1 MRLIGV
7 LDYQLVQTELRQDR
21 GEQRLVRLVQ
31 TQPNDPAVAA
41 CNGADFLDRDIAYP
55 LAVTVKRAG
64 NHPRPRNIGGDSE
77 VEHQSKTLILCPCA
91 CGPWS
96 ALPRP
101 ERLGLTM
108 K

>member
-55 LAVTVKRAG
+55 LAVTVNAQATTPGREISAVTVRSSISQ
-64 NHPRPRNIGGDSE
+64 RP
-77 VEHQSKTLILCPCA
+77 
-91 CGPWS
+91 
-96 ALPRP
+96 
-101 ERLGLTM
+101 
-108 K
+108 